1 MSPPS
6 LRSVGDEQAR
16 LNHILLLYDK
26 LIVQDKPDPNNPEDI
41 KHWLIRKRA
50 LQKMILEELDLD
62 QYVDILLGP
71 ELVQKQEETTITP
84 SNGES
89 VAPVAPSDDSLP
101 PEAGKFI
108 TRCQ

>member
-1 MSPPS
+1 
-6 LRSVGDEQAR
+6 
-16 LNHILLLYDK
+16 
-26 LIVQDKPDPNNPEDI
+26 
-41 KHWLIRKRA
+41 
-50 LQKMILEELDLD
+50 MILEELDLD

-101 PEAGKFI
+101 PEAGSSSPVANKSKI
-108 TRCQ
+108 RELIGKIPGLGKMLQARKL